1 MKEFFNNFLNSF
13 KNNNSYDDTT
23 TNIYESMYQDDDAF
37 IDGLN
42 YTPEEDAMLVAKN
55 SGSSFPIVLP
65 RGGGGN
71 SITIPS
77 GGGGG
82 NSI

>member
-13 KNNNSYDDTT
+13 KNNNSDDETT

-42 YTPEEDAMLVAKN
+42 YKPGEDAMLISKGF
-55 SGSSFPIVLP
+55 SPGPTGEFI
-65 RGGGGN
+65 
-71 SITIPS
+71 
-77 GGGGG
+77 
-82 NSI
+82 

>member
-13 KNNNSYDDTT
+13 KNNNSDDDTT

-42 YTPEEDAMLVAKN
+42 YTPGEDAMLARKYPVV
-55 SGSSFPIVLP
+55 GVPDTVM
-65 RGGGGN
+65 
-71 SITIPS
+71 
-77 GGGGG
+77 
-82 NSI
+82 